1 MNTRARWLPLLALL
15 ASACLLETSRPVSK
29 LLPANGPAGDS
40 IAVSLIGSAALYV
53 GELLAVDSTRLAFLQ
68 DPRVREIPWTDIRQV
83 KLQSYGKT
91 VFISG
96 TPPDTAE
103 IRLLRGLS
111 RFPQGMDSSLAARV
125 HAARE
130 AARGTPERR

>member
-1 MNTRARWLPLLALL
+1 MKSPARWLPLLALA
-15 ASACLLETSRPVSK
+15 ASGCLLQTSLPVSQ
-29 LLPANGPAGDS
+29 LLPAKGPAGDS
-40 IAVSLIGSAALYV
+40 IAVSLIGSSALYV

-68 DPRVREIPWTDIRQV
+68 DPMVREIPWSDIRKV
-83 KLQSYGKT
+83 RLQSYGKT

-103 IRLLRGLS
+103 VRLLRGLS

-125 HAARE
+125 HAARR